1 MLGMFRGT
9 GTHLRGT
16 GTHLR
21 GTGTH
26 LHLDCA
32 LLSEECPQL
41 LTVLCCL
48 RNVPNY
54 WLCFAV

>member
-1 MLGMFRGT
+1 MLGMF
-9 GTHLRGT
+9 RGT

-41 LTVLCCL
+41 LAVLCCL
-48 RNVPNY
+48 NVPQLNSD
-54 WLCFAV
+54 